1 MPVSKK
7 SSLLFLV
14 ALALPGLATAEGVQS
29 KYSHKIF
36 LRSSVGLLNNVGTN
50 EGSTFT
56 FGGANIGGAFFFTP
70 KLAIGTAYKVETTFD
85 SVPLKGFDLFVRTYF
100 LGDGTVSRVSDSSSN
115 SILYHSGFAI
125 YGGMEFSNRTFIFE
139 TDPDAFDPEDRTISG
154 SLSAAN
160 AMLGMDIRLARN
172 WDLNA
177 ELSYTLFPFG
187 GDDPRVKIKWIL
199 VSLGGS
205 FIF

>member
-1 MPVSKK
+1 MTFSKRIA
-7 SSLLFLV
+7 SFVFGLLFTGS
-14 ALALPGLATAEGVQS
+14 AHADGIQT
-29 KYSHKIF
+29 KYFPKIF

-56 FGGANIGGAFFFTP
+56 YGGANIGGAFFFTP

-85 SVPLKGFDLFVRTYF
+85 AVPLKGFDLFIRAYF
-100 LGDGTVSRVSDSSSN
+100 WGNGTASRVSDSSFN
-115 SILYHSGFAI
+115 SIVYHSGFAL
-125 YGGMEFSNRTFIFE
+125 YGGMEFSNRSFIFE
-139 TDPDAFDPEDRTISG
+139 NDPDAFLPEDRTISG
-154 SLSAAN
+154 SMSAAN
-160 AMLGMDIRLARN
+160 TMFGMDIRLARN

-199 VSLGGS
+199 VSIGGS
-205 FIF
+205 FVF